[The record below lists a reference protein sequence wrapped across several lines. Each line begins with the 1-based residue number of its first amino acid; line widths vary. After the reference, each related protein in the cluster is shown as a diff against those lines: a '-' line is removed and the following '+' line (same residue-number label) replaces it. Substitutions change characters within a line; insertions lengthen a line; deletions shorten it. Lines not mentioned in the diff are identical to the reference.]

1 MLNINLL
8 SNNEIIVIS
17 KNSTYRNLNLFIL
30 KLFSNNCKNC
40 KHNLCTVRYIFTVQL
55 NQHVCLNIIE

>member
-40 KHNLCTVRYIFTVQL
+40 KRNLCTVRYTYTVQL

>member
-30 KLFSNNCKNC
+30 KLFSNNCK
-40 KHNLCTVRYIFTVQL
+40 HNLCTVRYIYTVQL

>member
-30 KLFSNNCKNC
+30 KLFLNNCLNF
-40 KHNLCTVRYIFTVQL
+40 KHNLCTVRYIYTVQL